1 MENNLNNKF
10 DLETEQSILGA
21 ILQDKDLMLV
31 ATEHKIKSAMFYKD
45 SHKHIF
51 KAMIQ
56 LMDKGLGIDYVTL
69 SEQNKEN
76 IEQLGG
82 MTYIVSLSD
91 SVPSTINFK
100 QWLDILE
107 NYYKKRCLLDMSKY
121 INSNLNKNV
130 EELTDDIQHQILKL
144 FNDSKVEN
152 IVEQISNILDVQD
165 KLQNGKLTGI
175 KTGFFTLDRNIG
187 GFNKGELITIVAR
200 SGVGKS
206 TFAIQSALNMILANQ
221 NVIYLSN
228 EMDYKEVIDK
238 MASSYLDIELTK
250 IRRGQLNDDEL
261 VKYVNFTSMLASKN
275 NLSVVN
281 ESNINSFIS
290 KVKLQKLKSNV
301 DIVFV
306 DYINLILDG
315 AKGDN
320 MTQKLG
326 DVVRKLK
333 KLAMDENIAV
343 VCLAQA
349 NRTVDK
355 ENKHKEIY
363 EKVNNSDIQDSARI
377 EQFSNV
383 VISLHRNTL
392 FDNVMAR
399 QKLADNNLI
408 DYSSKSADNNPD
420 VINFTITK
428 SRYGGQTTS
437 ALKFNGKCSKIS
449 NFER

>member
-1 MENNLNNKF
+1 MENDLNNKF
-10 DLETEQSILGA
+10 DVNIEQSILGA
-21 ILQDKDLMLV
+21 ILQNKDLMLV
-31 ATEHKIKSAMFYKD
+31 ATEHKIKSNMFYRD
-45 SHKHIF
+45 AHKEIY
-51 KAMIQ
+51 KAMIR
-56 LMDKGLGIDYVTL
+56 LIDKGLGIDYVTL
-69 SEQNKEN
+69 VEENKEN
-76 IEQLGG
+76 VEQLGG

-91 SVPSTINFK
+91 SVPSNVNFN

-107 NYYKKRCLLDMSKY
+107 KYYKKRCLLDMSKY

-152 IVEQISNILDVQD
+152 MVEQISNILDVQD
-165 KLQNGKLTGI
+165 KLQNGTLSGI
-175 KTGFFTLDRNIG
+175 KTGFFTLDNNIG
-187 GFNKGELITIVAR
+187 GFSKGELITIVAR

-228 EMDYKEVIDK
+228 EMDCKEVIDK

-392 FDNVMAR
+392 FDNAMAK

-437 ALKFNGKCSKIS
+437 RLKWDGKCSKIS